1 MRGHPVVVPTKVGNH
16 LKDWV
21 PVFTGNPGFQLE
33 FIPMNIGTGMT
44 IMIEATIYEQTLI
57 NFNFIGC
64 FFLIILLCWWPMTL
78 AKRILEGDIR
88 AASRLMRDIDD
99 RMPTALEP
107 LKELYPSTGR
117 AYVIGITG
125 PPGSGKSTIVDKMVD
140 FFRKEGKSVGIVAV
154 DPTSPFT
161 GGAILGDR
169 IRMQRHATDEG
180 VFIRSLATRG
190 CLGGLTRSTQ
200 DIINVMDA
208 MGKDI
213 ILVETV
219 GVGQDEVEIVNTAH
233 TSIVVFVPGLGDD
246 IQAIKAGII
255 EIGDLFVINKADR
268 EGADKTERDLRM
280 VLEMGRRRENA
291 WEPLIFKTEAILGKG
306 IFELVYGIYRHKQAL
321 EQNNLLGQKLRE
333 RTKTTFLEIL
343 ETEVMAHFSEKMER
357 EGRWDKI
364 IDDLMNRRDDP
375 YSISQKILTEELKKD

>member
-1 MRGHPVVVPTKVGNH
+1 
-16 LKDWV
+16 
-21 PVFTGNPGFQLE
+21 
-33 FIPMNIGTGMT
+33 MNG
-44 IMIEATIYEQTLI
+44 E
-57 NFNFIGC
+57 
-64 FFLIILLCWWPMTL
+64 L

-99 RMPTALEP
+99 RIPTALEA
-107 LKELYPSTGR
+107 LKELYPKTGK
-117 AYVIGITG
+117 AYIIGVTG

-140 FFRKEGKSVGIVAV
+140 IFRKEEKSVGIVAV
-154 DPTSPFT
+154 DPTSPFS

-190 CLGGLTRSTQ
+190 CLGGLSRSTQ

-213 ILVETV
+213 LLVETV

-233 TSIVVFVPGLGDD
+233 TSIVVLVPGLGDD

-255 EIGDLFVINKADR
+255 EIGDLFVVNKCDR
-268 EGADKTERDLRM
+268 EGADRMERDLRM
-280 VLEMGRRRENA
+280 VLEMGRSRDDS

-306 IFELVYGIYRHKQAL
+306 IPELVDGIYRHKRAL
-321 EQNNLLGQKLRE
+321 EQSQGLEKKSKE

-343 ETEVMAHFSEKMER
+343 GSEVITHIVEKMEK
-357 EGRWDKI
+357 EGKWESLI
-364 IDDLMNRRDDP
+364 EDLMKRRTDP
-375 YSISQKILTEELKKD
+375 YSVVERMMAEELKNH

>member
-1 MRGHPVVVPTKVGNH
+1 MS
-16 LKDWV
+16 
-21 PVFTGNPGFQLE
+21 
-33 FIPMNIGTGMT
+33 
-44 IMIEATIYEQTLI
+44 
-57 NFNFIGC
+57 
-64 FFLIILLCWWPMTL
+64 L

-99 RMPTALEP
+99 RMPSALEP
-107 LKELYPSTGR
+107 LKELYPKTGR
-117 AYVIGITG
+117 AYIVGITG

-140 FFRKEGKSVGIVAV
+140 IFRKEGKSVGIVAV
-154 DPTSPFT
+154 DPTSPFS

-233 TSIVVFVPGLGDD
+233 TSIVIFVPGLGDD

-255 EIGDLFVINKADR
+255 EIGDLFVINKCDR
-268 EGADKTERDLRM
+268 EGADKVERDLRM
-280 VLEMGRRRENA
+280 VLEMGRRREDN
-291 WEPLIFKTEAILGKG
+291 WEPLIFRTEAILGKG

-321 EQNNLLGQKLRE
+321 EQNNAFEKKLRE

-343 ETEVMAHFSEKMER
+343 ESEVMAHFIEKMEK
-357 EGRWDKI
+357 EGQWDKI
-364 IDDLMNRRDDP
+364 INDLMNRRIDP
-375 YSISQKILTEELKKD
+375 YSVAERVMAEELIKHH

>member
-1 MRGHPVVVPTKVGNH
+1 
-16 LKDWV
+16 
-21 PVFTGNPGFQLE
+21 
-33 FIPMNIGTGMT
+33 MN
-44 IMIEATIYEQTLI
+44 
-57 NFNFIGC
+57 
-64 FFLIILLCWWPMTL
+64 L
-78 AKRILEGDIR
+78 ARRILEGDIR

-99 RMPTALEP
+99 RIPSALGE
-107 LKELYPSTGR
+107 LKELYPQTGR
-117 AYVIGITG
+117 AYIIGITG

-140 FFRKEGKSVGIVAV
+140 FFRKEGKTIGIVAV

-190 CLGGLTRSTQ
+190 CLGGLSRSTQ

-233 TSIVVFVPGLGDD
+233 TSIVVLVPGLGDD

-255 EIGDLFVINKADR
+255 EIGDLFVINKSER
-268 EGADKTERDLRM
+268 EGADKIERDLRM
-280 VLEMGRRRENA
+280 VLEMGRKREDG
-291 WEPLIFKTEAILGKG
+291 WEPPIFKTEAILGKG

-321 EQNNLLGQKLRE
+321 EQNQALERKLRE
-333 RTKTTFLEIL
+333 RTKTTFLEVL
-343 ETEVMAHFSEKMER
+343 ETEVMAYLMEKMEK
-357 EGRWDKI
+357 EGQWDKI
-364 IDDLMNRRDDP
+364 IDDLMNRRTDP
-375 YSISQKILTEELKKD
+375 YSIVEKMMASEIKDH

>member
-1 MRGHPVVVPTKVGNH
+1 MS
-16 LKDWV
+16 
-21 PVFTGNPGFQLE
+21 
-33 FIPMNIGTGMT
+33 
-44 IMIEATIYEQTLI
+44 
-57 NFNFIGC
+57 
-64 FFLIILLCWWPMTL
+64 L

-99 RMPTALEP
+99 RMPSALEP
-107 LKELYPSTGR
+107 LKELYPKTGR
-117 AYVIGITG
+117 AYIIGITG

-200 DIINVMDA
+200 DIIHVMDA

-233 TSIVVFVPGLGDD
+233 TSIVIFVPGLGDD

-255 EIGDLFVINKADR
+255 EIGDLFVINKCDR
-268 EGADKTERDLRM
+268 EGADKVERDLRM
-280 VLEMGRRRENA
+280 VLEMGRRREDN

-321 EQNNLLGQKLRE
+321 EQANVFEKKLRE

-343 ETEVMAHFSEKMER
+343 ESEVMAHFIEKMEK
-357 EGRWDKI
+357 EGQWDKI
-364 IDDLMNRRDDP
+364 IDDLMNRRIDP
-375 YSISQKILTEELKKD
+375 YSVAERIMSEELKNH

>member
-1 MRGHPVVVPTKVGNH
+1 MS
-16 LKDWV
+16 
-21 PVFTGNPGFQLE
+21 
-33 FIPMNIGTGMT
+33 
-44 IMIEATIYEQTLI
+44 
-57 NFNFIGC
+57 
-64 FFLIILLCWWPMTL
+64 L
-78 AKRILEGDIR
+78 ARRILEGDIR

-99 RMPTALEP
+99 RIPSAMNV
-107 LKELYPSTGR
+107 LKDLYPKTGR

-140 FFRKEGKSVGIVAV
+140 IFRKEGKSVGIVAV

-190 CLGGLTRSTQ
+190 CLGGLSRSTQ
-200 DIINVMDA
+200 DIVNVMDA

-233 TSIVVFVPGLGDD
+233 TSIVVLVPGLGDD

-255 EIGDLFVINKADR
+255 EIGDIFVINKCDR
-268 EGADKTERDLRM
+268 EGADKMERDLRM
-280 VLEMGRRRENA
+280 VLEMGRKREDG
-291 WEPLIFKTEAILGKG
+291 WEPSIYKTEAILGKG

-321 EQNNLLGQKLRE
+321 EQSQILEKKLRE
-333 RTKTTFLEIL
+333 RTKATFLEIL
-343 ETEVMAHFSEKMER
+343 ESEVMTHFVEKMEK
-357 EGRWDKI
+357 EGKWERL
-364 IDDLMNRRDDP
+364 IDDLTKRRTDP
-375 YSISQKILTEELKKD
+375 YTVVEKMMAEELKKH

>member
-1 MRGHPVVVPTKVGNH
+1 MS
-16 LKDWV
+16 
-21 PVFTGNPGFQLE
+21 
-33 FIPMNIGTGMT
+33 
-44 IMIEATIYEQTLI
+44 
-57 NFNFIGC
+57 
-64 FFLIILLCWWPMTL
+64 L

-99 RMPTALEP
+99 RMPSALEP
-107 LKELYPSTGR
+107 LKELYPKTGR
-117 AYVIGITG
+117 AYIVGITG

-140 FFRKEGKSVGIVAV
+140 IFRKEGKSVGIVAV
-154 DPTSPFT
+154 DPTSPFS

-233 TSIVVFVPGLGDD
+233 TSIVIFVPGLGDD
-246 IQAIKAGII
+246 IQAMKAGII
-255 EIGDLFVINKADR
+255 EIGDLFVINKCDR
-268 EGADKTERDLRM
+268 EGADKVERDLRM
-280 VLEMGRRRENA
+280 VLEMGRRREDN
-291 WEPLIFKTEAILGKG
+291 WEPLIFRTEAILGKG

-321 EQNNLLGQKLRE
+321 EQANVFEKKLRE

-343 ETEVMAHFSEKMER
+343 ESEVMAHFIEKMEK
-357 EGRWDKI
+357 EGQWDKI
-364 IDDLMNRRDDP
+364 IDDLMNRRIDP
-375 YSISQKILTEELKKD
+375 YSVAERVMAEELIKHH

>member
-1 MRGHPVVVPTKVGNH
+1 MS
-16 LKDWV
+16 
-21 PVFTGNPGFQLE
+21 
-33 FIPMNIGTGMT
+33 
-44 IMIEATIYEQTLI
+44 
-57 NFNFIGC
+57 
-64 FFLIILLCWWPMTL
+64 L

-99 RMPTALEP
+99 QMPSALEP
-107 LKELYPSTGR
+107 LKELYPKTGK
-117 AYVIGITG
+117 AYIIGITG

-140 FFRKEGKSVGIVAV
+140 IFRKEGKSVGIVAV

-200 DIINVMDA
+200 DIVNVMDA
-208 MGKDI
+208 MGKNVV
-213 ILVETV
+213 LVETV

-233 TSIVVFVPGLGDD
+233 TSIVVLVPGMGDD

-255 EIGDLFVINKADR
+255 EIGDIFVINKCER
-268 EGADKTERDLRM
+268 EGADKMERELRM
-280 VLEMGRRRENA
+280 VLEMGRKREDG

-306 IFELVYGIYRHKQAL
+306 IFELVYGIYRHKQVL
-321 EQNNLLGQKLRE
+321 EQNQTLEKKLRE
-333 RTKTTFLEIL
+333 RTKVTFLGIL
-343 ETEVMAHFSEKMER
+343 ETEVMAHFIEKMEK
-357 EGRWDKI
+357 EGQWDKI
-364 IDDLMNRRDDP
+364 IDDLMNRRTDP
-375 YSISQKILTEELKKD
+375 YSMAEKLMTEELTKGHRKIQ

>member
-1 MRGHPVVVPTKVGNH
+1 
-16 LKDWV
+16 
-21 PVFTGNPGFQLE
+21 
-33 FIPMNIGTGMT
+33 MT
-44 IMIEATIYEQTLI
+44 V
-57 NFNFIGC
+57 
-64 FFLIILLCWWPMTL
+64 

-99 RMPTALEP
+99 RMPSALEP
-107 LKELYPSTGR
+107 LKELYPKTGR
-117 AYVIGITG
+117 AYIIGITG

-140 FFRKEGKSVGIVAV
+140 IFRKEGKTVGIVAV
-154 DPTSPFT
+154 DPTSPFS

-208 MGKDI
+208 MGRDI

-233 TSIVVFVPGLGDD
+233 TSIVILVPGLGDD

-255 EIGDLFVINKADR
+255 EIGDLFVINKCDR
-268 EGADKTERDLRM
+268 EGADKIERDLRM
-280 VLEMGRRRENA
+280 VLEMGRKREDG
-291 WEPLIFKTEAILGKG
+291 WDPLIFKTEAILGKG
-306 IFELVYGIYRHKQAL
+306 IFEVVYGIYRHKQVL
-321 EQNNLLGQKLRE
+321 EQSNALGKKLRE
-333 RTKTTFLEIL
+333 RTKKTFLEIL
-343 ETEVMAHFSEKMER
+343 ESEIMTHFIEKMEK
-357 EGRWDKI
+357 EGKLEKI
-364 IDDLMNRRDDP
+364 TDDLMNRRTDP
-375 YSISQKILTEELKKD
+375 YSVAEKIIAEEIIKH

>member
-1 MRGHPVVVPTKVGNH
+1 MS
-16 LKDWV
+16 
-21 PVFTGNPGFQLE
+21 
-33 FIPMNIGTGMT
+33 I
-44 IMIEATIYEQTLI
+44 
-57 NFNFIGC
+57 
-64 FFLIILLCWWPMTL
+64 

-99 RMPTALEP
+99 RMPSALDP
-107 LKELYPSTGR
+107 LKELYPKTGR
-117 AYVIGITG
+117 AYIIGITG
-125 PPGSGKSTIVDKMVD
+125 PPGSGKSTVVDKMVD
-140 FFRKEGKSVGIVAV
+140 IFRKEGKSVGIVAV

-233 TSIVVFVPGLGDD
+233 TSIVILVPGLGDD

-255 EIGDLFVINKADR
+255 EIGDIFVINKCDR
-268 EGADKTERDLRM
+268 EGADKIERDLRM
-280 VLEMGRRRENA
+280 VLEMGRKRDDG
-291 WEPLIFKTEAILGKG
+291 WDPLIFRTEAILGKG

-321 EQNNLLGQKLRE
+321 EKNKALEKKLRE

-343 ETEVMAHFSEKMER
+343 ESEVMGHFMEKMEK
-357 EGRWDKI
+357 EGGWDKI
-364 IDDLMNRRDDP
+364 IDDLMNRRTDP
-375 YSISQKILTEELKKD
+375 YSVAEKVMAEELTKHH

>member
-1 MRGHPVVVPTKVGNH
+1 MS
-16 LKDWV
+16 
-21 PVFTGNPGFQLE
+21 
-33 FIPMNIGTGMT
+33 
-44 IMIEATIYEQTLI
+44 
-57 NFNFIGC
+57 
-64 FFLIILLCWWPMTL
+64 L

-99 RMPTALEP
+99 RMPSALEP
-107 LKELYPSTGR
+107 LKELYPKTGR
-117 AYVIGITG
+117 AYIIGITG

-140 FFRKEGKSVGIVAV
+140 IFRKEGKSVGIVAV
-154 DPTSPFT
+154 DPTSPFS

-233 TSIVVFVPGLGDD
+233 TSIVIFVPGLGDD

-255 EIGDLFVINKADR
+255 EIGDLFVINKCDR
-268 EGADKTERDLRM
+268 EGADKVERDLRM
-280 VLEMGRRRENA
+280 VLEMGRRREDN
-291 WEPLIFKTEAILGKG
+291 WEPLIFRTEAILGKG

-321 EQNNLLGQKLRE
+321 EQNNAFEKKLRE

-343 ETEVMAHFSEKMER
+343 ESEVMAHFIEKMEK
-357 EGRWDKI
+357 EGQWDKI
-364 IDDLMNRRDDP
+364 IDDLMNRRIDP
-375 YSISQKILTEELKKD
+375 YSVAERVMAEELIKHH

>member
-1 MRGHPVVVPTKVGNH
+1 MS
-16 LKDWV
+16 
-21 PVFTGNPGFQLE
+21 E
-33 FIPMNIGTGMT
+33 S
-44 IMIEATIYEQTLI
+44 
-57 NFNFIGC
+57 
-64 FFLIILLCWWPMTL
+64 L

-99 RMPTALEP
+99 RMPAALEP
-107 LKELYPSTGR
+107 LKELYPKTGR
-117 AYVIGITG
+117 AYIIGVTG

-140 FFRKEGKSVGIVAV
+140 IFRKEGKTIGIVAV

-190 CLGGLTRSTQ
+190 CLGGLSRSTQ

-213 ILVETV
+213 IIVETV

-233 TSIVVFVPGLGDD
+233 TSIVVLVPGMGDD

-255 EIGDLFVINKADR
+255 EIGDLFVVNKCERD
-268 EGADKTERDLRM
+268 GAEKVERDLRM
-280 VLEMGRRRENA
+280 VLEMGRKREGD
-291 WEPLIFKTEAILGKG
+291 WEPPIFKTEAILGKG
-306 IFELVYGIYRHKQAL
+306 IFELVYGIYRHKQMLEGSNAL
-321 EQNNLLGQKLRE
+321 EGKLRE
-333 RTKTTFLEIL
+333 RTKATFLEVL
-343 ETEVMAHFSEKMER
+343 ETEVMTHFIEKMEK
-357 EGRWDKI
+357 EGQWETI
-364 IDDLMNRRDDP
+364 IDDLIHRRTDP
-375 YSISQKILTEELKKD
+375 YSVVERMMAEELKDH